1 MVAFEDSLRYV
12 LVAQGRPVL
21 GLPWIAM
28 HSARSS
34 ETAATSSAAASTSA
48 TPASPRSG
56 LWPAECAG
64 WPGYSRLPG
73 WDIELFEKSL
83 RDVLVS
89 RWSSVLDLSGTAV
102 QCR

>member
-21 GLPWIAM
+21 GLPRIAM

-34 ETAATSSAAASTSA
+34 ETAAASTSA

-56 LWPAECAG
+56 LWPAECAV

-73 WDIELFEKSL
+73 WDIELFEESL